1 MKNKI
6 MNVEKFIKDVKPSVL
21 KEFMSNFEVKDEHDG
36 RYIYAMYKIREL
48 TKQQDKKIYYWSSK
62 NKVGYIL
69 ESETT

>member
-6 MNVEKFIKDVKPSVL
+6 MNMEKFIKDVKPSVL
-21 KEFMSNFEVKDEHDG
+21 KEFMSNFEVKDEHDE